1 MLNKRLDGYSPKKRS
16 SPVTTQTKRFH
27 VQSFESSNKTM
38 TAYCEEHEIAISTFS
53 AWVSKYG
60 VKDDGVFV
68 PIQTH
73 EPISASAS
81 TIETQQPA
89 HIEIHRGELKVILP
103 ILSDA
108 KVAIEI
114 IKGVFSCN

>member
-1 MLNKRLDGYSPKKRS
+1 MLNNRLDSYPKKKRS
-16 SPVTTQTKRFH
+16 SPATTQSKRRH

-38 TAYCEEHEIAISTFS
+38 TAYCKEHEIAISTFS
-53 AWVSKYG
+53 TWVSKYG
-60 VKDDGVFV
+60 VKDDGVFL

-73 EPISASAS
+73 KPIPTSASM
-81 TIETQQPA
+81 IETQQPA

-114 IKGVFSCN
+114 IKGVLSCN